1 MTARSRVTAFAL
13 AALIAGA
20 GCSPATP
27 ANPPAEARGE
37 TPAPAATIS
46 PVMSPVAVATGA
58 PSVLFARAD
67 LARGAASGVVRGDGA
82 LRLGTGL
89 ATGTYEDPYGHGQIA
104 FESGTW
110 TSEWTS
116 VGFAFDE
123 VIASWSAD
131 TPPGSW
137 ILVELQARGAGRT
150 TKWYTMAIWAS
161 GDADVH
167 RTSMARQDDADGR
180 VAFDTFVRAK
190 PAAPLDAYRVQ
201 LTLHRKSGSTAT
213 PIVRMV
219 AAMASATLAY
229 EIPSV
234 FSGAAVDRD
243 VPRLSHEI
251 HAGEF
256 PQYDG
261 GGEAWCSPASTA
273 MLLAFWRAGPTPA
286 DLAAFPGAGHLD
298 AQVDHAARYAYDWG
312 YQGAGNWPVNTAYA
326 ARYGLDAF
334 VTRLRSLGEAQ
345 RFVEAGIPL
354 VASVNGSLPGFLF
367 EKVTG
372 HLLVIRGFT
381 AEGDVVVNDPA
392 ARSNPEVRKVYR
404 RGDFEK
410 AWLGGSAGV
419 VYVIHPP
426 SLPLPA
432 NVAG

>member
-1 MTARSRVTAFAL
+1 MTARSRGTAFAL
-13 AALIAGA
+13 AALIGGA
-20 GCSPATP
+20 ACSPSTP
-27 ANPPAEARGE
+27 ADRPTDTRTEPSAA
-37 TPAPAATIS
+37 AATIS
-46 PVMSPVAVATGA
+46 PVPTPVAVATGA

-67 LARGAASGVVRGDGA
+67 LARGAATGVARADGA
-82 LRLGTGL
+82 LRLGTGT
-89 ATGTYEDPYGHGQIA
+89 ANGTYEDPYGYGAIA

-123 VIASWSAD
+123 VITSWSAD
-131 TPPGSW
+131 TPPGTW
-137 ILVELQARGAGRT
+137 IDVELQARGAGRT

-161 GDADVH
+161 GDDDVH
-167 RTSMARQDDADGR
+167 RTSIARQDDADGG

-219 AAMASATLAY
+219 AAMASAPLAY

-243 VPRLSHEI
+243 VPRLSQEI

-286 DLAAFPGAGHLD
+286 ELAAFPVAGYVD
-298 AQVDHAARYAYDWG
+298 AQVDHAARYTYDWG
-312 YQGAGNWPVNTAYA
+312 CQGAGNWPDNTAYA

-345 RFVEAGIPL
+345 RFIDAGIPL
-354 VASVNGSLPGFLF
+354 VASVNGALPGFLF
-367 EKVTG
+367 EKANG

-381 AEGDVVVNDPA
+381 AVGGVGSTQPPPRRKPHGGEG
-392 ARSNPEVRKVYR
+392 YR
-404 RGDFEK
+404 PRHLEKGRPRG
-410 AWLGGSAGV
+410 
-419 VYVIHPP
+419 PP
-426 SLPLPA
+426 PGRYRLPPPR
-432 NVAG
+432 